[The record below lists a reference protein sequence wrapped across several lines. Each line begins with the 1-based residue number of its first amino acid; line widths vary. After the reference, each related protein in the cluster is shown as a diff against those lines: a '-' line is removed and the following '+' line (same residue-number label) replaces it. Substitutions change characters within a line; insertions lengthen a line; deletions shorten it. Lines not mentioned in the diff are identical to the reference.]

1 MDNVSDD
8 DDTGQPGGPPR
19 VASIAAHRARRSHAD
34 PGPADPAPPMA
45 ADLADFQAGITDLD
59 VTAAEISRPPDGSDI
74 LRRLD
79 HATAG
84 NGVIARLG
92 EVMARVT
99 ADDPATA
106 AFWASLASHQPQ
118 QGAPKPSAPRL
129 ACLPASCGVRGPETW
144 VSPT

>member
-19 VASIAAHRARRSHAD
+19 VASITAHRARRSHAG

-106 AFWASLASHQPQ
+106 AFWASLAGHQPQ